1 MGLRQEAPRIG
12 ASDGWRSGEVCCVEE
27 LTSDLGGLIGNLES
41 SMSAMTDCMG
51 GGTKESEPVVVE
63 RYLQPY

>member
-1 MGLRQEAPRIG
+1 
-12 ASDGWRSGEVCCVEE
+12 VCCVEE

-41 SMSAMTDCMG
+41 SMSAMTDCIG
-51 GGTKESEPVVVE
+51 GGTKESGPVVVE